1 MKLVALKEK
10 RFKVAAVVEGNEA
23 PVLRFLQDAPSDM
36 QGSARGMPALFDR
49 YATDGR
55 RLLSS
60 EVFHEAN
67 KEQGIWEFIKGRLRV
82 FCFMDTDGTL
92 LVLTHGAVKKSK
104 KADPMEVARAVR
116 IKDAFLVAKRQ
127 GVLEWEPKK

>member
-1 MKLVALKEK
+1 MRLVALGEK
-10 RFKVAAVVEGNEA
+10 RFKVAAVVEGDEV

-49 YATDGR
+49 YATEGR
-55 RLLSS
+55 RLLST

-82 FCFMDTDGTL
+82 FCFVDTDGTL
-92 LVLTHGAVKKSK
+92 LVLTHGAVKKSR
-104 KADPMEVARAVR
+104 KADPMEIARAVR
-116 IKDAFLVAKRQ
+116 IKDAFLVARRQ
-127 GVLEWEPKK
+127 GTLQWEPTK

>member
-1 MKLVALKEK
+1 MRLVALGEK
-10 RFKVAAVVEGNEA
+10 RFKVAAVVEGDEV

-49 YATDGR
+49 YATEGR
-55 RLLSS
+55 RLLST

-82 FCFMDTDGTL
+82 LCFVDTDGTL
-92 LVLTHGAVKKSK
+92 LVLTHGAVKKSR
-104 KADPMEVARAVR
+104 KADPMEIARAVR
-116 IKDAFLVAKRQ
+116 IKDAFLVARRQ
-127 GVLEWEPKK
+127 GTLQWEPTK